1 MIVLYKGS
9 GAGDLYLTGSKMP
22 SEQMRTLKHNVSRL
36 LEERNNA
43 RAVEILDSFTFEIMD
58 SSNFFNDDF
67 WVLYSNVPL
76 EQYEQLRRLKDS
88 SIDKITF
95 KDIAETFTELGTYIR
110 FIVAELKMES
120 ASNTEAKKKCGHQYL
135 GNKELFKLVNNYI
148 GVECGYL
155 GDFSYRSHHEFYVQL
170 GLDINPNNY
179 NGTTRERFI
188 KIVSESE
195 PKVQAI
201 ILKGILDRYPVGS
214 AKLRTQDKYNEI
226 NSWINR
232 LTGVTQIEHPCPHI
246 TSDVVERALT
256 DAKQL
261 LQSTGATSGVDRAHT
276 ALHGYLHAVC
286 KQKQI
291 NCKSDANLNE
301 LLKLVLLHHQ
311 SFKDASNRKE
321 DIDRVFKAF
330 GTILDALNPI
340 RNRASIAHPNEE
352 LLKEAEAM
360 LVINSAWTILHYI
373 DAKLKELA

>member
-22 SEQMRTLKHNVSRL
+22 SEQMRTIKHNVSRL
-36 LEERNNA
+36 LAARNNA
-43 RAVEILDSFTFEIMD
+43 RAVEILDSFPFEIMD
-58 SSNFFNDDF
+58 SSNFFNDEF
-67 WVLYSNVPL
+67 LVLYANVL
-76 EQYEQLRRLKDS
+76 IEQYEQVRKLKDS
-88 SIDKITF
+88 YFDKIAF

-110 FIVAELKMES
+110 FIVAEL
-120 ASNTEAKKKCGHQYL
+120 
-135 GNKELFKLVNNYI
+135 
-148 GVECGYL
+148 
-155 GDFSYRSHHEFYVQL
+155 
-170 GLDINPNNY
+170 
-179 NGTTRERFI
+179 
-188 KIVSESE
+188 
-195 PKVQAI
+195 
-201 ILKGILDRYPVGS
+201 
-214 AKLRTQDKYNEI
+214 
-226 NSWINR
+226 R
-232 LTGVTQIEHPCPHI
+232 LTWVTQIEHPCPHI